1 MDINGGGENSPM
13 EEMTPSM
20 RLGTGGQYI
29 FIMPD
34 IDMVIVMTSSFY
46 LEDLSYIL
54 DVINTY
60 LLDSVFGSP
69 TN

>member
-1 MDINGGGENSPM
+1 MVAGKIRQWKKLHHLCGWV
-13 EEMTPSM
+13 
-20 RLGTGGQYI
+20 RGGQYI